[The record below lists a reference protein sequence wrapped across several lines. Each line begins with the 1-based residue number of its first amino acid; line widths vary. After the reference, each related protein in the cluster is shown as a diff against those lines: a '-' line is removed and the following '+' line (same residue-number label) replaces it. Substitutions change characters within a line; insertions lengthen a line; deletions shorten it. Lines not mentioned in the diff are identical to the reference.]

1 MLLEKLNADRIK
13 FMKEK
18 KQLELNLVRVVLTE
32 IKNKEIDLM
41 RPIQDHEVLAI
52 LSIMVKN
59 VKETLENAEKN
70 NRQDSAEQAI
80 RELDLLKTY
89 MPKEMTADEV
99 RYLATKIITDG
110 GYSGK
115 KDLGKVMQTIRPQTV
130 GRADGKLVSKIV
142 SELLK

>member
-1 MLLEKLNADRIK
+1 
-13 FMKEK
+13 
-18 KQLELNLVRVVLTE
+18 
-32 IKNKEIDLM
+32 
-41 RPIQDHEVLAI
+41 
-52 LSIMVKN
+52 
-59 VKETLENAEKN
+59 
-70 NRQDSAEQAI
+70 
-80 RELDLLKTY
+80 